1 MTKLLMLVSV
11 QGDAMAR
18 DVLELCEAL
27 RDRYDILALVPT
39 DAKRRFADAGLPT
52 KVWRPGGFIGMGIA
66 VSRLRGVVTKFKPDI
81 VHAHGLPA
89 MAVALGT
96 FPGSLA
102 AKTIGTFHDPQR
114 DKELPQKLVDLKLP
128 GYLRRARGLVA
139 TYPTLARGLET
150 RLALD
155 ADSIAIVPHGVPLP
169 LDGGAVL
176 ERPAQRPGPIIG
188 WRGSLSADQ
197 SWETAIDAFALVH
210 ARYPDARLEIA
221 GGGRARQFVAAYVR
235 EKKLASLVNFRGEIA
250 AADLFATIDL
260 LAVPIS
266 RDAQPQAPLEALVA
280 GVPVVAANVGALAD
294 ALGSCETG
302 WLVPDDAAGFAEGI
316 DAAWSTIDDAWSGA
330 ARQRAA
336 ARDRFARD
344 VVVRA
349 YVDAYETT
357 PVPRT
362 TVTSILA

>member
-18 DVLELCEAL
+18 EVLELCVAL
-27 RDRYDILALVPT
+27 RERYEILALVPA
-39 DAKRRFADAGLPT
+39 DAKRRFADAGIAI

-66 VSRLRGVVTKFKPDI
+66 VSRLRRVVSKFKPDL

-96 FPGSLA
+96 FPASLA
-102 AKTIGTFHDPQR
+102 AKTVGTFHDPQR

-128 GYLRRARGLVA
+128 GYLRRARGLIA
-139 TYPTLARGLET
+139 TYPTLARALET

-155 ADSIAIVPHGVPLP
+155 DDSIAVVPHGVPLP
-169 LDGGAVL
+169 PGGGAVL
-176 ERPAQRPGPIIG
+176 ERPVARPGPIVG

-210 ARYPDARLEIA
+210 VRFPDARFEIA

-235 EKKLASLVNFRGEIA
+235 EKKLASVVNFRGEIG
-250 AADLFATIDL
+250 AADFFATIDVL
-260 LAVPIS
+260 VVPIS

-280 GVPVVAANVGALAD
+280 GVPVVAANAGALAD
-294 ALGSCETG
+294 ALDSCETG

-316 DAAWSTIDDAWSGA
+316 IAAWTGIDAAWVGA
-330 ARQRAA
+330 ARQRDA
-336 ARDRFARD
+336 ARARFARD
-344 VVVRA
+344 VVVKA
-349 YVDAYETT
+349 YVEAYESTGT
-357 PVPRT
+357 RR
-362 TVTSILA
+362 AG

>member
-18 DVLELCEAL
+18 DVFELCVAL
-27 RDRYDILALVPT
+27 RDRYEILALVPT
-39 DAKRRFADAGLPT
+39 DAKRRFADAGVP
-52 KVWRPGGFIGMGIA
+52 VEAWRPGGFIGMGIA
-66 VSRLRGVVTKFKPDI
+66 VSRLRRVVSKFKPDI

-128 GYLRRARGLVA
+128 GYLRRARGLIA
-139 TYPTLARGLET
+139 TYPTLARGLEK

-155 ADSIAIVPHGVPLP
+155 DDSIAIVPHGVPLP
-169 LDGGAVL
+169 LDGGALL
-176 ERPAQRPGPIIG
+176 ERPGERPGPIIG

-235 EKKLASLVNFRGEIA
+235 EKKLASIVNFRGELGA
-250 AADLFATIDL
+250 SDFFATIDVL
-260 LAVPIS
+260 VVPIS

-280 GVPVVAANVGALAD
+280 GVPVVAANAGALAD
-294 ALGSCETG
+294 ALGFCETG

-316 DAAWSTIDDAWSGA
+316 EAAWTTIDDAWAGA
-330 ARQRAA
+330 ARQRSA

-357 PVPRT
+357 GMPRP
-362 TVTSILA
+362 A